1 DRSDPADREQQGR
14 NAAQDIE
21 MGERIER
28 EAAIVAWSRLAQCD
42 RCGRGSEDRHS
53 DDEQE
58 SAKAQHELLQRK
70 IDQDGTGPSPP
81 GRLCMAVRYFCRLIF
96 CWISRSA
103 GSSPAPGV

>member
-1 DRSDPADREQQGR
+1 
-14 NAAQDIE
+14 
-21 MGERIER
+21 MGEWIEG
-28 EAAIVAWSRLAQCD
+28 EAPILAWSRIAQCD
-42 RCGRGSEDRHS
+42 RSRRDSEAMHS

-81 GRLCMAVRYFCRLIF
+81 GRLCMACRYFFKLIF

-103 GSSPAPGV
+103 GSSPVPGA